1 MDPLALCAT
10 FDEDAATYDRWRP
23 RYVPELFAAVF
34 QYAGPPGKALKMGLG
49 TGQATE
55 PFLQA
60 GWQVTGVERGERLA
74 AFAREKFRHQPQL
87 QVVQG
92 DFLTC
97 PLEGPFDLFYAAT
110 AFHWLPEDRAFPRV
124 KELLRPGGAVALFWN
139 HPQPERPG
147 TPAFAAIQ
155 AVYKA
160 HQSQEKKTHRG
171 ISQQSREEKEALL
184 RRWGFTQV
192 ESHQF
197 HGVRQLSPE
206 GYVGLMHTYSDFRAM
221 EASAQEALSRDM
233 AQAICRLGGTVH
245 VYDTMELYLARR
257 P

>member
-1 MDPLALCAT
+1 MDPFVLCST
-10 FDEDAATYDRWRP
+10 FNEDAANYDRWRP
-23 RYVPELFAAVF
+23 RYVPELFAAVLR
-34 QYAGPPGKALKMGLG
+34 YAGAPGKALEIGMG

-74 AFAREKFRHQPQL
+74 AFAREKFRCRPQL

-97 PLEGPFDLFYAAT
+97 PLSGPFDLIYAAT
-110 AFHWLPEDRAFPRV
+110 SFHWLPEEQAFLRV
-124 KELLRPGGAVALFWN
+124 RELLGSGGVLALFWN
-139 HPQPERPG
+139 HPWPEEGHPDRR
-147 TPAFAAIQ
+147 AVIQ
-155 AVYKA
+155 EVYDRYRDR
-160 HQSQEKKTHRG
+160 EVKTHHG

-197 HGVRQLSPE
+197 HGVRRLSPE

-233 AQAICRLGGTVH
+233 AQAICRLGGIVH

>member
-1 MDPLALCAT
+1 MDPFVLCST
-10 FDEDAATYDRWRP
+10 FNEDAANYDRWRP
-23 RYVPELFAAVF
+23 RYVPELFAAVLR
-34 QYAGPPGKALKMGLG
+34 YAGAPGKALEIGMG

-139 HPQPERPG
+139 HPSRSARERL
-147 TPAFAAIQ
+147 
-155 AVYKA
+155 
-160 HQSQEKKTHRG
+160 
-171 ISQQSREEKEALL
+171 LL
-184 RRWGFTQV
+184 RPYRPCTKPTKVRRRKPTGASPSRAGRRKRPFCAGGDLHRWKATSSTGCV
-192 ESHQF
+192 SCP
-197 HGVRQLSPE
+197 L
-206 GYVGLMHTYSDFRAM
+206 RAM
-221 EASAQEALSRDM
+221 W
-233 AQAICRLGGTVH
+233 G
-245 VYDTMELYLARR
+245 
-257 P
+257 